1 MSRPPPPGLETVL
14 GKAVAILDAFTCDDS
29 LLSLAELCRRT
40 GLAKGTAHRVATDL
54 VGTGLL
60 DRHGVGYRLSTR
72 LFAMGM
78 RASVELGLMEVATPF
93 LEDLYEHTHET
104 VHLGVRADLD
114 VVYLIKIGGHRQA
127 AAPSRV
133 GGRMP
138 MHCTAI
144 GKTLLAHADA
154 DVLAGVL
161 HRGLDRRAPR
171 TISSTAVLRRQLQT
185 IREKNIAYEHEESA
199 VGIHCI
205 AAPITDA
212 TGVVVAAVSVTG
224 PTTRFVAERHWSQVR
239 SAAEGISAT
248 LARRA
253 ALQNKIQ
260 AFHSPEHS
268 ATLSMSGSAR
278 LRP

>member
-1 MSRPPPPGLETVL
+1 MSRPAPPGLDTVL

-29 LLSLAELCRRT
+29 LLSLAQLCRRT
-40 GLAKGTAHRVATDL
+40 GLAKGTAHRVTTDL

-60 DRHGVGYRLSTR
+60 DRDGVGYRLSTR

-127 AAPSRV
+127 DAPSRV

-144 GKTLLAHADA
+144 GKTLLAHADSN
-154 DVLAGVL
+154 VLAAVL
-161 HRGLDRRAPR
+161 HRGLDRRGPR
-171 TISSTAVLRRQLQT
+171 TISSAAVLRRQLRT

-212 TGVVVAAVSVTG
+212 TGAVVAAVSVTG

-248 LARRA
+248 LTRRA
-253 ALQNKIQ
+253 ELRDQDQ
-260 AFHSPEHS
+260 SFHSPERPTTHS
-268 ATLSMSGSAR
+268 RSGSAR
-278 LRP
+278 LGS